1 MKLVAAALVLTLL
14 PTQEQ
19 DNPEY
24 QHWANCK
31 PGSWVK
37 NRMIMEN
44 QGKKVEY
51 ESVTRL
57 LEVTGEKVVLEILTR
72 MKKDDRAIDQPPKR
86 HEIKAKAPPQG
97 KTIAEKDE
105 ELTVSGRSLKC
116 RLFEIETEATGKAP
130 KVNLK
135 AWMTKEIPGG
145 VAKSEVLSE
154 GMTAPIRTQALEWD
168 KQ

>member
-1 MKLVAAALVLTLL
+1 MKVIVAALL
-14 PTQEQ
+14 LLLRPAQEQ

-37 NRMIMEN
+37 NRMVMEN
-44 QGKKVEY
+44 QGKKIEY

-57 LEVTGEKVVLEILTR
+57 LEVTGEKVVLEILNR
-72 MKKDDRAIDQPPKR
+72 MKNGDRAVDQPPKR

-105 ELTVSGRSLKC
+105 ELTISGRTLKC
-116 RLFEIETEATGKAP
+116 RFYEIETAATAKAP

-135 AWMTKEIPGG
+135 AWMTKDIPGG
-145 VAKSEVLSE
+145 VAKSEVFSE
-154 GMTAPIRTQALEWD
+154 GMTVPIRTIALEWQKD
-168 KQ
+168 

>member
-1 MKLVAAALVLTLL
+1 MKVVLASLL
-14 PTQEQ
+14 LACLAQEQ

-31 PGSWVK
+31 QGSWVK
-37 NRMIMEN
+37 NRMVMEN
-44 QGKKVEY
+44 QGKKIEY

-57 LEVTGEKVVLEILTR
+57 LEVTGDKVVLEILTR

-86 HEIKAKAPPQG
+86 HEIKAKTAPQG
-97 KTIAEKDE
+97 KTIAEKE
-105 ELTVSGRSLKC
+105 EEVTIAGKALKC
-116 RLFEIETEATGKAP
+116 RVIEIETEATAKAP

-135 AWMTKEIPGG
+135 AWMTKDIPGG

-154 GMTAPIRTQALEWD
+154 GMTVPIRTQALEWD